1 MIRTAEF
8 ILQIA
13 MALDQKLKGAEL
25 AVCFSQSKDELMLGF
40 ALPAED
46 FWIQADLE
54 PEVSMLYFPKEFH
67 RAKKNSVDLFP
78 ELVGLKVQEVVAHKN
93 ERSFHMAFEQGF
105 ELMFKM
111 HGKNANLLLFK
122 DDKLVEIFRHNLEN
136 DWKIE
141 LSQYTFLHEKGDG
154 KGALEE
160 ANQQFEEFKRTFYIA
175 KEREN
180 LLKSLKTKIER
191 TQNYLE
197 KTRQKLEDVKQK
209 SDYEK
214 IGHIIMAN
222 LHLKILNQ
230 PSAKLFDFYENKEIE
245 IKLKPEQTL
254 QKNAE
259 NYYRKAKNQKLETDN
274 VAKNLVA
281 KEILLTELKNHFQF
295 VEKEQDLKLLRNYVK
310 LHKLSANVATDQK
323 PEFPFLTFEAENFI
337 IWVGKNSQNND
348 LLTLKYAHKEDLWLH
363 AKDVPGSHVLI
374 KYQSGKTFPK
384 TVIEKAAQLA
394 AFYSKRKN
402 DTLAPVTVTPRKYVR
417 KPKGLAPGQVM
428 VDREDVVLVEPKL
441 IQG

>member
-8 ILQIA
+8 ISRLA
-13 MALDQKLKGAEL
+13 MALGQNLPGSEL
-25 AVCFSQSKDELMLGF
+25 AVCFSQNRDELMLGF

-54 PEVSMLYFPKEFH
+54 PEVSMLYFPKEFY

-78 ELVGLKVQEVVAHKN
+78 ELIGLKVKEVVAHVN
-93 ERSFHMAFEQGF
+93 ERSFHVVFEQGF
-105 ELMFKM
+105 DLMFKM
-111 HGKNANLLLFK
+111 HGKNGNLLLFK
-122 DDKLVEIFRHNLEN
+122 DKKLLEIFRHNLEN
-136 DWKIE
+136 DWKID
-141 LSQYTFLHEKGDG
+141 LNQFTFSTEKGDE

-180 LLKSLKTKIER
+180 LAKSLKAKIDR

-197 KTRQKLEDVKQK
+197 KTRKKLEEVKQK

-222 LHLKILNQ
+222 LHLKIMNQ
-230 PSAKLFDFYENKEIE
+230 PLATFFDFYENKEIE
-245 IKLKPEQTL
+245 VKLKPDQTL

-259 NYYRKAKNQKLETDN
+259 NYYRKSKNQKLETDN
-274 VAKNLVA
+274 VAKNLA
-281 KEILLTELKNHFQF
+281 SKETLILELKKHLAY
-295 VEKEQDLKLLRNYVK
+295 VEQEQDLKLLRNYVK
-310 LHKLSANVATDQK
+310 QYKLVSTPASEQK
-323 PEFPFLTFEAENFI
+323 PEFPFLTFEAENFV

-363 AKDVPGSHVLI
+363 AKDVPGSHVII

-428 VDREDVVLVEPKL
+428 VDREDVVLVQPKL
-441 IQG
+441 I